1 MVPQA
6 LITTLENAVYYI
18 FRQCNYNLKVY
29 DALKIHR
36 LKDNPEEETVV
47 IRFLPT
53 EYVWKPSDSAA
64 PYLADTGDGDA
75 IDAYIAQI
83 KDEITSE
90 QYLDRGTSRDGA
102 RVYYGDEEETADF
115 LLDAYK
121 TVYHACLSV
130 ENHVHTVKQ
139 PHAGISSD
147 KVFLI

>member
-1 MVPQA
+1 MGGGSNGA
-6 LITTLENAVYYI
+6 LRVCLTQRTGDSFVLINEFETPNDGDGRVIQYEDEFYYI

-75 IDAYIAQI
+75 IDAYIALCRR
-83 KDEITSE
+83 SVG
-90 QYLDRGTSRDGA
+90 L
-102 RVYYGDEEETADF
+102 
-115 LLDAYK
+115 
-121 TVYHACLSV
+121 LSV
-130 ENHVHTVKQ
+130 GGQ
-139 PHAGISSD
+139 GALGAGVLSD
-147 KVFLI
+147 RTDLL